1 MINFQMSWGLS
12 DTVDLLILPHFTNK
26 AQVLHQISE
35 ELDFLKRQEEGWH
48 HGIQMLGDTLISSAS
63 FYNHQ
68 AVLNSCLPLL
78 KSYTLSTLG

>member
-26 AQVLHQISE
+26 AQVQHQIRE
-35 ELDFLKRQEEGWH
+35 EPDFLKGQEEGWH
-48 HGIQMLGDTLISSAS
+48 CGMQMLGDTLISSAS
-63 FYNHQ
+63 SHNHQ

-78 KSYTLSTLG
+78 KSYTLSALG